1 MFEKMTLQ
9 QYNEVRKQRADARR
23 RKRTCRCRND
33 SLFSCGNGNKHNFAQ
48 NGNWRIH
55 RRIAKRRRKVY
66 RQGEKRLQQLAN
78 DDATAFDRIIKCLRL
93 PKDTDEDKKRR
104 ANSLQSAYH
113 MAALVPLDV
122 MTVCKETLCKAEKV
136 LPYLNKY
143 VASDCVIG
151 IDLLKRVIVNSQE
164 NVYANTSLI
173 KDETLKNSLEKQ
185 AQSVLQSVQ

>member
-1 MFEKMTLQ
+1 M
-9 QYNEVRKQRADARR
+9 
-23 RKRTCRCRND
+23 
-33 SLFSCGNGNKHNFAQ
+33 
-48 NGNWRIH
+48 
-55 RRIAKRRRKVY
+55 
-66 RQGEKRLQQLAN
+66 
-78 DDATAFDRIIKCLRL
+78 
-93 PKDTDEDKKRR
+93 
-104 ANSLQSAYH
+104 QSG
-113 MAALVPLDV
+113 
-122 MTVCKETLCKAEKV
+122 KV

>member
-1 MFEKMTLQ
+1 
-9 QYNEVRKQRADARR
+9 
-23 RKRTCRCRND
+23 
-33 SLFSCGNGNKHNFAQ
+33 
-48 NGNWRIH
+48 
-55 RRIAKRRRKVY
+55 
-66 RQGEKRLQQLAN
+66 
-78 DDATAFDRIIKCLRL
+78 
-93 PKDTDEDKKRR
+93 
-104 ANSLQSAYH
+104 
-113 MAALVPLDV
+113 

-151 IDLLKRVIVNSQE
+151 IDLLKRVIVNSLE